1 MPMICFLKD
10 YPPIEVLMGANLM
23 ESLLD
28 AGFPV
33 ASSCGGEAVC
43 SKCHVEV
50 IKGYENLSKE
60 TDLELD
66 LKESNDIDSGHRI
79 SCQTKILG
87 DVTVD
92 APYW

>member
-1 MPMICFLKD
+1 MPMISFLKD
-10 YPPIEVLMGANLM
+10 HPSIEVSMGANLM

-28 AGFPV
+28 ADLPV

-43 SKCHVEV
+43 SKCRIQI
-50 IKGYENLSKE
+50 IKGEENLSEE

-66 LKESNDIDSGHRI
+66 LKEANDIDSDYRI
-79 SCQTKILG
+79 SCQTRVLG